1 MCCVKVACSL
11 EFFIGRCPHVILPFT
26 SNADKKNV
34 GQDATIR
41 CPDRL
46 FTNLAF
52 SKSCILIAWRY
63 FYSANILSLLVF
75 FSFSIKNSPASN
87 LSLRFHNVLNR
98 EYETGMHHISSH
110 QKCCRFPLVEW
121 VMLAY

>member
-1 MCCVKVACSL
+1 MCCVKVVCSL
-11 EFFIGRCPHVILPFT
+11 EFFIDKCSHVILPFT

-41 CPDRL
+41 CPDRP

-52 SKSCILIAWRY
+52 SKCCILIAYRY
-63 FYSANILSLLVF
+63 FYSANILSLLVV
-75 FSFSIKNSPASN
+75 FSFSIKIHLSP
-87 LSLRFHNVLNR
+87 RFHNVLNR
-98 EYETGMHHISSH
+98 EYEIGMYHTSSH